1 MFVSAEVTETPLAG
15 SDRYATAV
23 EVSADTFPEGA
34 DTVIVATGLNFPDAL
49 AGASLAGAY
58 GAPILLVNNWVPAVV
73 EDEID
78 RLGATDC
85 IILGSEA
92 AVSADVEDDLA
103 ALGLDITRIGGADRF
118 ETAAMIAE
126 ETVALLGDAWD
137 GSAFLVTG
145 YDFPDALS
153 AGPLSSYAGYPVFLG
168 SQNGVSDATLATMNE
183 LGVTQIYIIGGPT
196 VITLDADAGIS
207 AQAIAGDDRYETAVE
222 VARFGVEE
230 LGLSPVD
237 MALATGA
244 KFPDALTAGAAQGI
258 TGGSLL
264 ITPPT
269 SLHPAVEDCFEMNA
283 HVIRNVKFIGST
295 AALSQFVRDQ
305 VMAILAPTG

>member
-1 MFVSAEVTETPLAG
+1 
-15 SDRYATAV
+15 V

-34 DTVIVATGLNFPDAL
+34 DTVIIATGLNFPDAL

-58 GAPILLVNNWVPAVV
+58 GAPILLVNSTLPAVV

-118 ETAAMIAE
+118 ETAAMIAG

-183 LGVTQIYIIGGPT
+183 LGVTQVYIIGGPS
-196 VITLDADAGIS
+196 VITLDADAGVS
-207 AQAIAGDDRYETAVE
+207 AQVLAGDDRYETAAA
-222 VARFGVEE
+222 VAEFGLD
-230 LGLSPVD
+230 LGLDYGELSI
-237 MALATGA
+237 ATGA

-269 SLHPAVEDCFEMNA
+269 YLHPAIADAISYHAGQIADVE
-283 HVIRNVKFIGST
+283 FIGST
-295 AALSQFVRDQ
+295 AALSQDVRDE
-305 VMAILAPTG
+305 VWEILNPVP